1 MGRKGRDSG
10 QWGGKGETVGDIGK
24 KGESGGYWRKGE
36 RESETVGK
44 KGEQPHRVRLYNYTC
59 VHDGGTFSSD
69 DPVRP
74 SVLRVERQS
83 LWRLSTDAFS
93 LWKPAWNSYTVH
105 DEGASHSQA
114 VVRTLYFVWV
124 LCEAMLAAAIT
135 VYVCVCVC
143 VCV

>member
-1 MGRKGRDSG
+1 MGDSG
-10 QWGGKGETVGDIGK
+10 EERERKWGILERMERVG
-24 KGESGGYWRKGE
+24 GGYWRKGE

-44 KGEQPHRVRLYNYTC
+44 TGEQPHRVRLYNYYTC

-93 LWKPAWNSYTVH
+93 LWKPVWNSYTVH
-105 DEGASHSQA
+105 DKGASDSQA

-135 VYVCVCVC
+135 VYVCVCE
-143 VCV
+143 